1 MGNNFIDEVCDN
13 MHGIEYKYNLLSRME
28 QDCKYYLQHPH
39 ENHLWAGNVEEHIED
54 MKKIYNS
61 FPEEEKPEWL
71 SMEEIETYEKEMKA
85 LTKTS
90 APDKENK
97 TALKK
102 LEQKNMAEAPFEI
115 WVGNLA
121 SYVEGKL
128 EGKWL
133 SLPQPEEN
141 LKEALAEISRNG
153 EDEIAIMDYSFR
165 ADCIYLE
172 KCFGEWSNV
181 TDLNVIANLIGEENH
196 AKVEAYLNSN
206 QGLSLLEIANLFM
219 QEEEIS
225 FYEYEFDGSSNQMLM
240 ARLSNEEKM
249 GYTLIEQDMELKNQ
263 LESMQIGG
271 ANVLSYLDVEA
282 IGRDCAM
289 NGTTLYEHGYYLPKG
304 GPDLNHYTME
314 EIAEEVAAREQ
325 IAEERKEAEIQEEE
339 VTEGTVK
346 ERVHQKI
353 EQKAPSL

>member
-1 MGNNFIDEVCDN
+1 
-13 MHGIEYKYNLLSRME
+13 
-28 QDCKYYLQHPH
+28 
-39 ENHLWAGNVEEHIED
+39 
-54 MKKIYNS
+54 
-61 FPEEEKPEWL
+61 
-71 SMEEIETYEKEMKA
+71 
-85 LTKTS
+85 
-90 APDKENK
+90 
-97 TALKK
+97 
-102 LEQKNMAEAPFEI
+102 MAEAPFEI

-128 EGKWL
+128 EGKWI

-289 NGTTLYEHGYYLPKG
+289 NGTTLYEHGYYLPEG

-314 EIAEEVAAREQ
+314 EIAEEVVAREQ
-325 IAEERKEAEIQEEE
+325 IAEEKKEAEIREEE

-346 ERVHQKI
+346 ERVHQEI